1 MTIYI
6 ENAII
11 DNMVI
16 NSLLLYFV
24 FRTIKQKPNKWL
36 IMLSAL
42 VGTGFALV
50 MPLLT
55 FSGIL
60 AVLVRL
66 FIGALMVYIVQHKSL
81 KRFVLF
87 YLIFL
92 AYTFAFGGAVFGVL
106 YMIND
111 TQSGLQYFTYNS
123 SVSVGLVIGVV
134 AGMALLMR
142 LLIKFLNVRHSIS
155 SNLRDIVIHHRG
167 EQYKILSYLDT
178 GNRLRDPESDAP
190 VVVISL
196 SLFLKMFPDI
206 SADRILLNKL
216 SEEGIEEGRYIN
228 FSTVAG
234 KSKMFTFA
242 PNKLEI
248 VKGKTHEKVRLGVSM
263 KGFKD
268 AVRYDAL
275 LNAELG

>member
-24 FRTIKQKPNKWL
+24 FKTIKQKPNKWL
-36 IMLSAL
+36 ILASAL

-55 FSGIL
+55 FQGVL
-60 AVLVRL
+60 AIFVRL
-66 FIGALMVYIVQHKSL
+66 FIGALMVFIVQNKSV

-92 AYTFAFGGAVFGVL
+92 AYTFAFGGAVFGIL
-106 YMIND
+106 FMLTD
-111 TQSGLQYFTYNS
+111 TAGGLQFFMYNS
-123 SVSVGLVIGVV
+123 SVSVGLLIGVV
-134 AGMALLMR
+134 VGMALLMK

-155 SNLRDIVIHHRG
+155 GNLRDVVIHHRG
-167 EQYKILSYLDT
+167 EKYKILSYMDT
-178 GNRLRDPESDAP
+178 GNRLQDPESGAP

-216 SEEGIEEGRYIN
+216 SEEGIEDGRYIN

-242 PNKLEI
+242 PNKLEVI
-248 VKGKTHEKVRLGVSM
+248 KGKTHEKVRLGVSM

-275 LNAELG
+275 LNAALD